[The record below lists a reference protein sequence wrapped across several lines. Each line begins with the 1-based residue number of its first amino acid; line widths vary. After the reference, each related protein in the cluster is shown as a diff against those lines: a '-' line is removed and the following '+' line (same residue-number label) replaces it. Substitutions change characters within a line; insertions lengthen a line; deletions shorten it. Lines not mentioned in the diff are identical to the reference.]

1 MYKRYIILLLA
12 INMSSL
18 YAILGGVGISGVSDG
33 ITIPEKIYTSEIE
46 GIYEVTR
53 DSIDTR
59 VGVGGF
65 AYLTIIPFIDL
76 EASGNFTYAPYKYS
90 TKVLL
95 IDEPEEVELA
105 LAKFT
110 FNLSA
115 QYPFFKFPTIRVYAG
130 AGVNISGY
138 TKIPT
143 EETMID
149 IDLDKLSDPE
159 YLLEQLGGAKSFGY
173 HVELGA
179 RFKPPV
185 IPFSLNANARY
196 NFVKDFLPNV
206 ESYLNLS
213 LGLAFA
219 I

>member
-18 YAILGGVGISGVSDG
+18 YAILGGVGINGVTDR
-33 ITIPEKIYTSEIE
+33 ITFPEKIYTSEIE

-53 DSIDTR
+53 DAIDSP
-59 VGVGGF
+59 VGGGGF
-65 AYLTIIPFIDL
+65 IYITIIPFIDF
-76 EASGNFTYAPYKYS
+76 EVSGNFTLAPYKYS
-90 TKVLL
+90 SKILVIDDVEELELL
-95 IDEPEEVELA
+95 FGKLTLNI
-105 LAKFT
+105 
-110 FNLSA
+110 SA
-115 QYPFFKFPTIRVYAG
+115 QYPFFKIPTIRSYLGV
-130 AGVNISGY
+130 GVNQSYY

-143 EETMID
+143 VETMTGLNLGKLDD
-149 IDLDKLSDPE
+149 IE
-159 YLLEQLGGAKSFGY
+159 YLKEQFGAENFGY
-173 HVELGA
+173 HLEFGA

-196 NFVKDFLPNV
+196 NFVKDFLPDT
-206 ESYLNLS
+206 ESYLTIS

>member
-76 EASGNFTYAPYKYS
+76 GSTENFIFIEDWICLSNKYS
-90 TKVLL
+90 IFCSNLDL
-95 IDEPEEVELA
+95 IR
-105 LAKFT
+105 
-110 FNLSA
+110 
-115 QYPFFKFPTIRVYAG
+115 FPNTP
-130 AGVNISGY
+130 N
-138 TKIPT
+138 K
-143 EETMID
+143 
-149 IDLDKLSDPE
+149 
-159 YLLEQLGGAKSFGY
+159 
-173 HVELGA
+173 H
-179 RFKPPV
+179 
-185 IPFSLNANARY
+185 FS
-196 NFVKDFLPNV
+196 
-206 ESYLNLS
+206 
-213 LGLAFA
+213 
-219 I
+219 